1 LKFGGNGA
9 WGTDVRQLSSRQDRP
24 HTITLEEDMSTA
36 TKQKSTADTSKTTAE
51 QRVKNEIQSMLQI
64 NGNTPTARGWVPRVV
79 MMAYQR
85 RCANNPADGELAE
98 CFSVAQAI
106 ADKS

>member
-1 LKFGGNGA
+1 
-9 WGTDVRQLSSRQDRP
+9 
-24 HTITLEEDMSTA
+24 MSTA
-36 TKQKSTADTSKTTAE
+36 SKQKLPGTSKTTAE

-64 NGNTPTARGWVPRVV
+64 NGNTPTARDWVPRVV
-79 MMAYQR
+79 MMAYER

-98 CFSVAQAI
+98 CFSAAQAI